1 MEQLNYRNVLLISED
16 YIKSNSTLDNNISG
30 KYLQAA
36 ITSAQDVEL
45 QSLIGT
51 KLLEKIQK
59 LVIDW
64 KDPNKP
70 VHPIEPP
77 IYDPTSIDDPENHRY
92 KELLDYYI
100 QPYLLYQVLSEITI
114 PISFKLS
121 NFGVMR
127 TDDEKDL
134 TSDISQ
140 VNLIKK
146 YYRDK
151 ADFFKTRLQNWVI
164 TYYNDFPELYEY
176 KPLKDLYPNMYSS
189 SSCTIWLGGARGKGW
204 RYNSCEGPLQRA
216 YDFPSSDNNKKSK

>member
-1 MEQLNYRNVLLISED
+1 MDFRNVLLISED
-16 YIKSNSTLDNNISG
+16 YIKSESNLDNNVSG
-30 KYLQAA
+30 KYLQSA
-36 ITSAQDVEL
+36 IKLAQDVEL
-45 QSLIGT
+45 QSTIGT

-127 TDDEKDL
+127 TDDEKD
-134 TSDISQ
+134 IAAEASQ
-140 VNLIKK
+140 VNQIKK

-151 ADFFKTRLQNWVI
+151 ADFFKTRLQDFII
-164 TYYNDFPELYEY
+164 TYYNEFPELYTY
-176 KPLKDLYPNMYSS
+176 KPLKDMFPNLYSS
-189 SSCTIWLGGARGKGW
+189 SSCNIWLGGARGKGW
-204 RYNSCEGPLQRA
+204 SIKPGEGPLQRA
-216 YDFPSSDNNKKSK
+216 YDFPSSNNKKSK

>member
-1 MEQLNYRNVLLISED
+1 MENNYRNVLLISED
-16 YIKSNSTLDNNISG
+16 YIKSESNLDNNVSG
-30 KYLQAA
+30 KYLQSA
-36 ITSAQDVEL
+36 IKLAQDIEL

-77 IYDPTSIDDPENHRY
+77 IYDPTSIYDPENHRY

-121 NFGVMR
+121 NYGVMR

-134 TSDISQ
+134 TSDINQ

-176 KPLKDLYPNMYSS
+176 KPLKDLYPNLYSS
-189 SSCTIWLGGARGKGW
+189 SSCGLWLGSARGKGP
-204 RYNSCEGPLQRA
+204 YNMSLKSK
-216 YDFPSSDNNKKSK
+216 YNFPSSDNNKKSK